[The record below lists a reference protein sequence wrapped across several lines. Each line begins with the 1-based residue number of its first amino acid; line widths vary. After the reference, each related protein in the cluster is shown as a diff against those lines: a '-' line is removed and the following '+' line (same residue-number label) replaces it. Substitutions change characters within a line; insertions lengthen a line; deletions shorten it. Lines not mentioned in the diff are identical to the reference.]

1 MLFCYSYCINIAV
14 SFMHWI
20 MQRSMQTME
29 SFGLNAERKQ
39 QELALDFDRC
49 VVHLT
54 CAKPKTNVGQC
65 QIGDA
70 AFLA

>member
-1 MLFCYSYCINIAV
+1 
-14 SFMHWI
+14 

-29 SFGLNAERKQ
+29 SFGLGAERKQ

-54 CAKPKTNVGQC
+54 CAKPNVGQS

-70 AFLA
+70 AFVA